1 MIPAA
6 QSPGSVSPLTSS
18 PAVSELVRVRLR
30 PRRESKVHQVGNA
43 LLPATTIWILHT
55 GHLSLCILIHESV
68 RCLALRFVL
77 RFGSLGI
84 AWSGVA
90 CRRIGAD
97 AAVGV
102 GEESLGC
109 GD

>member
-1 MIPAA
+1 M
-6 QSPGSVSPLTSS
+6 
-18 PAVSELVRVRLR
+18 RVRLR
-30 PRRESKVHQVGNA
+30 PRRESKVHQMRNA
-43 LLPATTIWILHT
+43 LLATATIWILHT
-55 GHLSLCILIHESV
+55 GHLGLCILIHESV

-90 CRRIGAD
+90 GRRVGSD